1 MLTCL
6 IVKYIS
12 GNYKPLIYCWRGGQR
27 SKSLSLILRQIGYDA
42 HVLMGGYKEYRR
54 VVRDYVQAETSSE
67 VEGFSFIL
75 MSGNTGNGKSRILEA
90 LRERGEQVLHLEE
103 IAKHKGSVL
112 GNYHNE
118 PQPNQ
123 KYFETEVY
131 DILHFKFKPDKVVWV
146 EYESFKIGN
155 ITVPK
160 VVSNKML
167 KSDRIH
173 IEVDLEERIR
183 FILKV
188 NHYCL
193 FCILCNILI
202 YSISGL

>member
-1 MLTCL
+1 MLT
-6 IVKYIS
+6 I
-12 GNYKPLIYCWRGGQR
+12 Q
-27 SKSLSLILRQIGYDA
+27 
-42 HVLMGGYKEYRR
+42 GGYKEYRR
-54 VVRDYVQAETSSE
+54 VVRDYVQSE
-67 VEGFSFIL
+67 SCEEVDKYRFIL

-90 LRERGEQVLHLEE
+90 LRECGEQVLHLEE
-103 IAKHKGSVL
+103 MAKHKGSVL

-123 KYFETEVY
+123 KYFETDVY
-131 DILHFKFKPDKVVWV
+131 QHLHFKFQPDKIVWV

-160 VVSNKML
+160 LVSNKML

-173 IEVDLEERIR
+173 IELDLEERIK

-188 NHYCL
+188 
-193 FCILCNILI
+193 CILDGCLLI
-202 YSISGL
+202 DYYCYK

>member
-1 MLTCL
+1 MLN
-6 IVKYIS
+6 IK
-12 GNYKPLIYCWRGGQR
+12 
-27 SKSLSLILRQIGYDA
+27 
-42 HVLMGGYKEYRR
+42 GGYKEYRR
-54 VVRDYVQAETSSE
+54 VVRDYVQSE
-67 VEGFSFIL
+67 SCEEVDKYRFIL

-103 IAKHKGSVL
+103 MAKHTGSVL

-123 KYFETEVY
+123 KYFETDVY
-131 DILHFKFKPDKVVWV
+131 QHLHFKFQPDKIVWV

-160 VVSNKML
+160 LVSNKML

-173 IEVDLEERIR
+173 IELDLEERIK

-188 NHYCL
+188 CILDGCL
-193 FCILCNILI
+193 FIDYYCYI
-202 YSISGL
+202 